1 MSTITSLSK
10 DYLFT
15 GDGDFFLDPNGK
27 GDVYIAT
34 AENNEVLA
42 ASIIKRLTSTEGDW
56 ATAPNLGANLVDFVG
71 MPNTR
76 ETAALLQSRIEN
88 ILTQDL
94 MIRSGSIGVDV
105 IPVGPNELLVMCVAE
120 SVDNSEPLIT
130 AFSFDMRDNKMIPRI
145 INV

>member
-1 MSTITSLSK
+1 
-10 DYLFT
+10 
-15 GDGDFFLDPNGK
+15 
-27 GDVYIAT
+27 
-34 AENNEVLA
+34 
-42 ASIIKRLTSTEGDW
+42 
-56 ATAPNLGANLVDFVG
+56 
-71 MPNTR
+71 
-76 ETAALLQSRIEN
+76 
-88 ILTQDL
+88 